1 MHIPDLIS
9 ETVLIVFVFPLL
21 INLSAVRLLLSP
33 LTFCISHQ
41 QPHQYPVG
49 QRAQSVTSLPETT
62 AVTVLWLSHIHKNH
76 NLKNIFSLIF
86 SDDFDRALLQTF
98 IIHVCQHI
106 TCEIA
111 VKGSNHAA
119 VHHLCYLEFL
129 QGLFL
134 ILSSFTPQ

>member
-21 INLSAVRLLLSP
+21 INLSAVRLLLFP

-49 QRAQSVTSLPETT
+49 QTAQSVISLPLTT
-62 AVTVLWLSHIHKNH
+62 AVTVLWLRHIHKNH
-76 NLKNIFSLIF
+76 NLNIFSLVF
-86 SDDFDRALLQTF
+86 SVDVDRALLQTF
-98 IIHVCQHI
+98 NICHHI

-119 VHHLCYLEFL
+119 EHHLCYLEFL